1 MRILSL
7 DVGKKKIGIAISD
20 ALGITAQPLDTLIRK
35 AKKADLAQIEK
46 VIHDMNVS
54 KIIVGLPLNMDG
66 TEGAMAKEIYSF
78 AKGLEKEIKIPLELW
93 DERLTTMEAERL
105 LLKADL
111 SRKKRKKLNDKIAA
125 QLILQSY
132 LGAIDKKS

>member
-7 DVGKKKIGIAISD
+7 DVGKKKVGIAISD

-35 AKKADLAQIEK
+35 AKKADLARIEK

-78 AKGLEKEIKIPLELW
+78 VKELEKEIKIPVELW

-105 LLKADL
+105 LLEADL
-111 SRKKRKKLNDKIAA
+111 SRKKRKKLDDKIAA

-132 LGAIDKKS
+132 LDSLDKKS

>member
-7 DVGKKKIGIAISD
+7 DVGKKKVGIAISD

-35 AKKADLAQIEK
+35 AKKADLARIEK

-66 TEGAMAKEIYSF
+66 TEGPMAKEIYSF
-78 AKGLEKEIKIPLELW
+78 VKELEKEIRIPVELW

-105 LLKADL
+105 LLEADL
-111 SRKKRKKLNDKIAA
+111 SRKKRKKLDDKIAA

-132 LGAIDKKS
+132 LDAIDKKS

>member
-7 DVGKKKIGIAISD
+7 DVGKKKVGIAISD

-35 AKKADLAQIEK
+35 AKKADLARIEK

-66 TEGAMAKEIYSF
+66 TEGTMAKEIYSF
-78 AKGLEKEIKIPLELW
+78 VKELEKEIKIPVELW

-105 LLKADL
+105 LLEADL
-111 SRKKRKKLNDKIAA
+111 SRKKRKKLDDKIAA

-132 LGAIDKKS
+132 LDSLDKKS